1 MKTITNNRG
10 FTIVELIVTMAIIAV
25 ILGITVPSI
34 LSGTSK
40 TALKR
45 SARDV
50 AVELKA
56 ARQLAISR
64 NMQFRIFF
72 TVATDNTIDR
82 AFRVNTGSAWE
93 TDTKR
98 ATSTMDNRVDIIAPV
113 TSPDTFSVTFNP
125 NGSATAT
132 EICIQN
138 ISDSS
143 DRRKVQV
150 YSITGRIEV
159 LDSC

>member
-10 FTIVELIVTMAIIAV
+10 FTIIELIVTMAIIAV
-25 ILGITVPSI
+25 VLGISVPTL

-45 SARDV
+45 ASWNV

-82 AFRVNTGSAWE
+82 EFRINTLSAWGR
-93 TDTKR
+93 DPAR
-98 ATSTMDNRVDIIAPV
+98 ATSTMDSRVDITLPV

-138 ISDSS
+138 ISDSA
-143 DRRKVQV
+143 DRKKIKV
-150 YSITGRIEV
+150 YGITGRVEI
-159 LDSC
+159 LDAC